1 MTTREHFSQDLR
13 QLRAETL
20 KMGELVDKEL
30 IMALEALVRVDVHL
44 AHEVRELDE
53 QVNQVRFALEEKSTT
68 LLATQQPLAGDLRR
82 IVAAM
87 HIFVDLERM
96 GDQAKGIA
104 KIIPRLD
111 GKPHIH
117 QPNELQMMGELGLSM
132 LRDCL
137 QAYNDL
143 DIDLAK
149 LVIYRDEAV
158 DRLYANL
165 YTQTMYDLVGADNS
179 AKTEACYQLLRAGRE
194 LERFADLAT
203 NIAERVIYIAT
214 GHLEEGNLDHD
225 DVLDQHID

>member
-13 QLRAETL
+13 QMRADTL
-20 KMGELVDKEL
+20 KMGELVDKE
-30 IMALEALVRVDVHL
+30 ITMALEALARVDMHL
-44 AHEVRELDE
+44 AHDVRELDE
-53 QVNQVRFALEEKSTT
+53 QVNQARFALEEKCTV
-68 LLATQQPLAGDLRR
+68 LLATQQPFAGDLRR

-104 KIIPRLD
+104 KIIPRLN
-111 GKPHIH
+111 GKPHLN
-117 QPNELQMMGELGLSM
+117 QPSELHMMGELGVSM

-137 QAYNDL
+137 QAYDEL

-158 DRLYANL
+158 DKLYANL
-165 YTQTMYDLVGADNS
+165 YTQTMFDLVGANNS

-225 DVLDQHID
+225 DVLDKHID